1 MKQPLLKYFRFFYGY
16 LSNSVLLALASSL
29 LVALLDG
36 FGLAMFLP
44 LLQAAGGETATAG
57 PGGGD
62 LRFLLDGLQAMGLTV
77 TLATVLGVM
86 VLFFVLKGVA
96 RFVMDFYRAVLQQ
109 RFANAIR
116 LRNLDLLVG
125 AEFKHFSG
133 AHSGK
138 IQNTMSSEV
147 GRLNQA
153 YLNYF
158 TMLQYLIMT
167 AVYVV
172 LAYVVN
178 PKFAAIVVVGGVF
191 SNLAFVW
198 INAATKSASTKI
210 SQGMNS
216 YQGYLI
222 ESVASFKFL
231 KATNLL
237 ARYRDKIE
245 LNVLETERQHRR
257 IGVLNALT
265 TAVREPLVVL
275 VVVAAIMVQ
284 TMVFGQSLSL
294 IIVSLLFLYRALTSV
309 IAVQNCYNS
318 FLAVSG
324 SIDNVTSFTQE
335 MAGAQEERGGIPF
348 SGLQNGIRV
357 NHLQYAYGTK
367 EVLHDLSFRIDR
379 YQTIGIVGESGSG
392 KTTLVNLLCA
402 LLSPENGMIL
412 VDGTDINRFDKA
424 TYRKHIG
431 YVTQEPQVFSD
442 TIRNNVTCWGGGQTP
457 DEVVWEALRLAHA
470 EQFVREL
477 PRGLD
482 TVVGINGINLSGGQ
496 RQRISIARELYRKV
510 DLLIFDEATSALDSR
525 SEHLIQE
532 NIDTLAGS
540 LTMVVIAHRLST
552 VRRADKLIFLKAG
565 GGYEI
570 GSYTALH
577 QRSRSFRNMVDL
589 QTV

>member
-1 MKQPLLKYFRFFYGY
+1 MKQSLFKYFSLFYGY
-16 LSNSVLLALASSL
+16 LGNSVLLALLSSL
-29 LVALLDG
+29 LVALMDG

-44 LLQAAGGETATAG
+44 LLQAAGGEATTAG
-57 PGGGD
+57 AGSGD
-62 LRFLLDGLQAMGLTV
+62 LRFLLDGLETIGLTV
-77 TLATVLGVM
+77 TLTTVLSVM
-86 VLFFVLKGVA
+86 LLFFVLKGIA
-96 RFVMDFYRAVLQQ
+96 RFAMDFYRVVLQQ

-116 LRNLDLLVG
+116 VRNLNLLVG

-133 AHSGK
+133 AHSGR

-153 YLNYF
+153 YVNYF
-158 TMLQYLIMT
+158 MLLQYLIMT
-167 AVYVV
+167 VVYVV
-172 LAYVVN
+172 LAYLAN
-178 PKFAAIVVVGGVF
+178 PKFAAIVVVGGLF
-191 SNLAFVW
+191 SNVAFVW

-210 SQGMNS
+210 SQGMNQ

-231 KATNLL
+231 KATNLI

-245 LNVLETERQHRR
+245 HNILATERQQRQ

-265 TAVREPLVVL
+265 TSVREPLVVL
-275 VVVAAIMVQ
+275 VVVAAILVQ
-284 TMVFGQSLSL
+284 TIVFDQGLGL

-318 FLAVSG
+318 FLGVSG

-335 MAGAQEERGGIPF
+335 MGQVQEVMGGIPF
-348 SGLQNGIRV
+348 SGLQRGIEI
-357 NHLQYAYGTK
+357 NDLHYAYDANQ
-367 EVLHDLSFRIDR
+367 VIQDLSFRIDK
-379 YQTIGIVGESGSG
+379 YQTIGVVGESGSG
-392 KTTLVNLLCA
+392 KTTLVNLLCG
-402 LLSPENGMIL
+402 LLSPQDGTIL
-412 VDGTDINRFDKA
+412 VDGTGINQLDKA
-424 TYRKHIG
+424 TYRDCIG

-442 TIRNNVTCWGGGQTP
+442 SIRNNVTCWSSAQHS
-457 DEVVWEALRLAHA
+457 DESIWEALRMAHA
-470 EQFVREL
+470 ERFVRDL

-482 TVVGINGINLSGGQ
+482 TVVGINGITLSGGQ
-496 RQRISIARELYRKV
+496 RQRLSIARELFRKV
-510 DLLIFDEATSALDSR
+510 DLLILDEATSALDSR

-552 VRRADKLIFLKAG
+552 VRRADKLIFLKPG

-570 GSYTALH
+570 GSYTSLH
-577 QRSRSFRNMVDL
+577 QRSYSFRNMVDL
-589 QTV
+589 QTL

>member
-16 LSNSVLLALASSL
+16 LGNSVLLALVSSL

-457 DEVVWEALRLAHA
+457 DEVVWKALRLAHA